1 MWRAGS
7 CVPAMTAAH
16 WKAMVL
22 ITMPTDARTP
32 LPDDAGWLEGAARLL
47 STLGFELVEPDRTQ
61 TDETSHLLVS
71 IRPQPTLQHFDPETV
86 DYWTTDG
93 SRGRAASL
101 DREARYPLVSDY
113 AWGRIT
119 LTDRLNVKNEF
130 LSFGGALRA
139 QMTSDATV
147 LLDFSSHV
155 PILRWSGHSQSTDPL
170 AAEVG
175 AFFARIK
182 VPIDF
187 VPGAEA
193 LVATAQPRTLFCAFI
208 QYVRERLVQAQALRE
223 ANRWLTDWSSRE
235 SQRMEATAND
245 SWKAA
250 MELRRQLGV
259 IEAIARE

>member
-1 MWRAGS
+1 
-7 CVPAMTAAH
+7 
-16 WKAMVL
+16 MVL
-22 ITMPTDARTP
+22 IAMPTDARSP
-32 LPDDAGWLEGAARLL
+32 LPDDTGWLEGAGRILAN
-47 STLGFELVEPDRTQ
+47 LGFELVEPDRTQ
-61 TDETSHLLVS
+61 AEETSHLLVAL
-71 IRPQPTLQHFDPETV
+71 RPQPTLQHFDPENI

-93 SRGRAASL
+93 ARGHAAGL

-119 LTDRLNVKNEF
+119 VTDRLSVKNEF

-139 QMTSDATV
+139 QMTADATV
-147 LLDFSSHV
+147 LVDFSSHV

-193 LVATAQPRTLFCAFI
+193 LVSGAVPRTLYCAFV
-208 QYVRERLVQAQALRE
+208 QYVRERLAQAQALRE
-223 ANRWLTDWSSRE
+223 ANRWLTDWSSHE
-235 SQRMEATAND
+235 SQRMEATFTD

-250 MELRRQLGV
+250 TELRRQLGA